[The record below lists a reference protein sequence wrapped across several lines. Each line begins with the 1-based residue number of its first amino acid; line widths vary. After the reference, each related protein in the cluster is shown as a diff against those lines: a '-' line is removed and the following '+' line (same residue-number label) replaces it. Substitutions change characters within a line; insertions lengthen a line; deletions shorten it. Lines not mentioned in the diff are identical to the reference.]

1 MSKETLFRLPDGTS
15 AYLEMNSITQ
25 ILKDKGLDPR
35 GDVQMFH
42 TQNVLRRILKYMPA
56 KTGMTQKATIAQ
68 TNIRK
73 PQIIT
78 NTPPAKFLFYGKL
91 MLGDKTGSPFA
102 QKGETKHVTDT
113 PLHYNTS
120 MNAAAGPRWDR
131 ALQAAEGAA
140 LAADLQRYIKRKGGK
155 G

>member
-1 MSKETLFRLPDGTS
+1 MSRQTLFRLPDGTV
-15 AYLEMNSITQ
+15 AYLKMHSIEQ
-25 ILKDKGLDPR
+25 IIKDKGLDPG

-56 KTGMTQKATIAQ
+56 KTGMTQKVTIAQ
-68 TNIRK
+68 TDIRK

-78 NTPPAKFLFYGKL
+78 NTPYAKFLFYGKL
-91 MLGDKTGSPFA
+91 MLGDKTDSPVA
-102 QKGETKHVTDT
+102 QKGETKHVTDV
-113 PLHYNTS
+113 PLQYNTS
-120 MNAAAGPRWDR
+120 MNAKAGPRWDE
-131 ALQAAEGAA
+131 ALQAAESAA